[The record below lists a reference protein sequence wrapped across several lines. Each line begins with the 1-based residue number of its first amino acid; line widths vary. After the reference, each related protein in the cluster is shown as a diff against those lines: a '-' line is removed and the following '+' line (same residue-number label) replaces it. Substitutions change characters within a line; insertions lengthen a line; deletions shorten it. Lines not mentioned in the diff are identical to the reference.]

1 MFAFRRGAVPESRV
15 MVPHHPRARIWLA
28 AVFVVVTLF
37 WVFDLGWLRSGAP
50 SLLDDTWEYGV
61 AARQLLAGH
70 GFRTSV
76 IHPPLWGLR
85 DAALTVPLLV
95 HGPLVPLLFA
105 PALSLL
111 GPGALDQI
119 AWFGAFF
126 ALLTALLLCRLG
138 TRHFGPA
145 VGAAAALLFTL
156 APLTLQAVHHDA
168 TLMVGAFLLLLA
180 FDLLA
185 RDRPRWAAAA
195 IVLGL
200 GALVR
205 TEMTL
210 ALFGLSMLAG
220 GSGTVTLVFG
230 LAIVA
235 GAWWWHNWSA
245 TGSPF
250 FSLSA
255 YLLVGYS
262 ERWPGTSMLRDFA
275 LTPAQWSRVLLESAP
290 ELLKKAQA
298 SLRYTLKLAITEPS
312 ALTGWLAAVG
322 LLVGT
327 ARASTRWIAI
337 AAFVCSLAP
346 VSVIA
351 FTVLDPRYIGPFL
364 PLWTLSAAVAAEWLW
379 GRIPRAGRTLGW
391 IPVLA
396 LLMLFATVPALRR
409 GASEARAFA
418 ALLAVERAALASRVT
433 PAAALPRL
441 TALGFER
448 PAGAVPGAPRL
459 MFSDT
464 PDFVAWTTGRPTV
477 WVSRDEYTRLPAP
490 GADVSADSPP
500 PRGTVADTWFHEV
513 LR

>member
-1 MFAFRRGAVPESRV
+1 
-15 MVPHHPRARIWLA
+15 MVSPRHLRTRIWFT
-28 AVFVVVTLF
+28 AVLVVVTLF
-37 WVFDLGWLRSGAP
+37 WVFDLGWLRAGVP
-50 SLLDDTWEYGV
+50 NRLDDTWEYGV
-61 AARQLLAGH
+61 AARHLLAGD

-85 DAALTVPLLV
+85 DAALTVPILV
-95 HGPLVPLLFA
+95 HGPLVPVLLA
-105 PALSLL
+105 PALALF
-111 GPGALDQI
+111 GAGVLDQI

-168 TLMVGAFLLLLA
+168 TLVVGAFLLLLA

-185 RDRPRWAAAA
+185 RDRPRLTAAA

-200 GALVR
+200 GVLVR

-220 GSGTVTLVFG
+220 GTGAVTLVLG
-230 LAIVA
+230 MAMVA

-245 TGSPF
+245 TGSPL
-250 FSLSA
+250 FSLST
-255 YLLVGYS
+255 YLLAGYS
-262 ERWPGTSMLRDFA
+262 ERWPGISVLRDFS
-275 LTPAQWSRVLLESAP
+275 LTPTQWPGVLIETAP
-290 ELLKKAQA
+290 ELLHKAQA
-298 SLRYTLKLAITEPS
+298 NLHHTLKIALLVPS

-322 LLVGT
+322 LVVGA

-337 AAFVCSLAP
+337 AAFVCTLVPMA
-346 VSVIA
+346 VIA
-351 FTVLDPRYIGPFL
+351 FTLLDTRYITPFL
-364 PLWTLSAAVAAEWLW
+364 PLWALSAAVAAEWLW
-379 GRIPRAGRTLGW
+379 GRIPRVGRSLGW
-391 IPVLA
+391 LPVLT
-396 LLMLFATVPALRR
+396 LLMLFATVPALQR
-409 GASEARAFA
+409 GAREAREFA

-433 PAAALPRL
+433 PAATLPRL
-441 TALGFER
+441 TTLGLER
-448 PAGAVPGAPRL
+448 PAGVAPTAPRL

-477 WVSRDEYTRLPAP
+477 WVSRDEYARLPAP
-490 GADVSADSPP
+490 GAAVSAESPP
-500 PRGTVADTWFHEV
+500 ARGTAADTWFHKEF
-513 LR
+513 R

>member
-1 MFAFRRGAVPESRV
+1 
-15 MVPHHPRARIWLA
+15 MVTRHPRARIWLT
-28 AVFVVVTLF
+28 AVLVVVTLF
-37 WVFDLGWLRSGAP
+37 WVFDLGWLRAGVP
-50 SLLDDTWEYGV
+50 NRLDDTWEYGV
-61 AARQLLAGH
+61 AARHLLSGD

-95 HGPLVPLLFA
+95 HGPLVPGLLA
-105 PALSLL
+105 PVLVLFGA
-111 GPGALDQI
+111 GALDRI

-126 ALLTALLLCRLG
+126 ALSTALLLCRLG

-168 TLMVGAFLLLLA
+168 TLVVGAFLLLLA

-185 RDRPRWAAAA
+185 RDRPRPTAAA

-200 GALVR
+200 GVLVR

-220 GSGTVTLVFG
+220 GAGAVTLVLG
-230 LAIVA
+230 MTMVA
-235 GAWWWHNWSA
+235 GAWWWHNWNFA
-245 TGSPF
+245 GSPL
-250 FSLSA
+250 FSLST

-262 ERWPGTSMLRDFA
+262 ERWPGISVLRDFS
-275 LTPAQWSRVLLESAP
+275 LTPAQWPRVFLDSTPDLLH
-290 ELLKKAQA
+290 KAQA
-298 SLRYTLKLAITEPS
+298 NLRHTLKIAILVPS

-322 LLVGT
+322 LVVGA

-337 AAFVCSLAP
+337 AAFVCALVP
-346 VSVIA
+346 MTVIA
-351 FTVLDPRYIGPFL
+351 FTLLDTRYITPFL
-364 PLWTLSAAVAAEWLW
+364 PLWALSAAVAAEWLW
-379 GRIPRAGRTLGW
+379 GRIPRIGRTPGW
-391 IPVLA
+391 PLVLT
-396 LLMLFATVPALRR
+396 LLMLFATVPALQR
-409 GASEARAFA
+409 GAREAREFA
-418 ALLAVERAALASRVT
+418 ALLAAERAALASRVT
-433 PAAALPRL
+433 PAATLPRL
-441 TALGFER
+441 TPLGLER
-448 PAGAVPGAPRL
+448 PSGVASTAPRL

-477 WVSRDEYTRLPAP
+477 WVSHDEYTRLPAP
-490 GADVSADSPP
+490 GTAVSADSPP
-500 PRGTVADTWFHEV
+500 PRGTSADTWFHEE

>member
-1 MFAFRRGAVPESRV
+1 
-15 MVPHHPRARIWLA
+15 MVTRHPRARIWLT
-28 AVFVVVTLF
+28 AVFVVVALF
-37 WVFDLGWLRSGAP
+37 WVFDLGWLRTGVP
-50 SLLDDTWEYGV
+50 NLLDDTWEYGV
-61 AARQLLAGH
+61 AARHLLAGD

-95 HGPLVPLLFA
+95 HGPLVPVLFA
-105 PALSLL
+105 PALALL
-111 GPGALDQI
+111 GAGALDQI

-126 ALLTALLLCRLG
+126 ALLTALLLCSLG

-156 APLTLQAVHHDA
+156 APLTLRAVHHDA
-168 TLMVGAFLLLLA
+168 TLVVGAFLLLLV

-185 RDRPRWAAAA
+185 RDRPRPTAAA

-200 GALVR
+200 AVLVR

-220 GSGTVTLVFG
+220 GSGAVTLVFG
-230 LAIVA
+230 MAMVA

-250 FSLSA
+250 FSLST

-262 ERWPGTSMLRDFA
+262 ERWPGISVLRDFS
-275 LTPAQWSRVLLESAP
+275 LTPAQWPRVLLDLAP
-290 ELLKKAQA
+290 ELTHKAQA
-298 SLRYTLKLAITEPS
+298 NLRQTLKIAILVPS

-322 LLVGT
+322 LVVGA

-337 AAFVCSLAP
+337 AAFVCTLVPMA
-346 VSVIA
+346 VIA
-351 FTVLDPRYIGPFL
+351 FTLLDPRYITPFL
-364 PLWTLSAAVAAEWLW
+364 PLWALSAAVAAEWLW

-391 IPVLA
+391 LPVLA
-396 LLMLFATVPALRR
+396 LLMLFATVPALRQEAR
-409 GASEARAFA
+409 EARAFA
-418 ALLAVERAALASRVT
+418 AQLAVERAALAPRVT
-433 PAAALPRL
+433 PAATLPRL
-441 TALGFER
+441 TALGLER
-448 PAGAVPGAPRL
+448 PAGLAPTAPRL

-477 WVSRDEYTRLPAP
+477 WVTRDEYARLPAP
-490 GADVSADSPP
+490 GAAVSAGSPP
-500 PRGTVADTWFHEV
+500 PHGAAIDTWFHED